1 MASKQ
6 VEPPTPSEIFSKYR
20 GPLPSGPVLDSGIED
35 GMDWEEYEGIE
46 KNTEEAGTIHYTYEE
61 DADHGISQY
70 SIRPDGYER
79 TLYKDGRRAQLNVD
93 GSVLEIHPD
102 GRKIQINPNGD
113 RMEKLSNGIEL
124 CTYENGAV
132 TLSIQPDGEK
142 VQRDSRTG
150 VEQHIFPDGRSIQ
163 INPDGSKVEKMPN
176 GSITKVTA
184 TGEVKHI
191 KELANGQY
199 EVIDPEVVAAEAR
212 RALEQKRQK
221 QVDRIEAEKS
231 RREARKRGGLEDDHN
246 ESNKSTQPV
255 GMSFMSMKKQL
266 KQSGVVANRVDQCLD
281 KHELEKLA
289 QEFSVS
295 LMG

>member
-113 RMEKLSNGIEL
+113 RMEK
-124 CTYENGAV
+124 V
-132 TLSIQPDGEK
+132 
-142 VQRDSRTG
+142 
-150 VEQHIFPDGRSIQ
+150 
-163 INPDGSKVEKMPN
+163 
-176 GSITKVTA
+176 
-184 TGEVKHI
+184 
-191 KELANGQY
+191 
-199 EVIDPEVVAAEAR
+199 
-212 RALEQKRQK
+212 RALSTRWLILTKECVGSYLMALSFVLMKMEQ
-221 QVDRIEAEKS
+221 S
-231 RREARKRGGLEDDHN
+231 R
-246 ESNKSTQPV
+246 
-255 GMSFMSMKKQL
+255 
-266 KQSGVVANRVDQCLD
+266 
-281 KHELEKLA
+281 
-289 QEFSVS
+289 
-295 LMG
+295 